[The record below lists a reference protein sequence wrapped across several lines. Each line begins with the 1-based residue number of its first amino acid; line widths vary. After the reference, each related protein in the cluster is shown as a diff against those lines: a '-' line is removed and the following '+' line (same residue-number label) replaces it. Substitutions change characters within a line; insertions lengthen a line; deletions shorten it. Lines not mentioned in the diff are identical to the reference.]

1 MRPPRPILRLML
13 LASLAL
19 AEGCAAPPPPLLDIS
34 NHACATSPDLISAA
48 PLTLS
53 DPRRP
58 DTVKRRIDD
67 TAPCLETAQGKSL
80 YAAFRLP
87 DSAAPFMIGV
97 RSIPI
102 GQGLLVPRLLLLD
115 GTGAVKREIGQDS
128 LEFRADTLTALIRSH
143 PDERYLVVASTPQA
157 VGQEDARIVETT
169 TATTVTFG
177 RYASTVHS
185 GLDTTHR
192 YIFAHGGLVT
202 VFAAAI
208 PGNPRD

>member
-1 MRPPRPILRLML
+1 MRPQRPILHLEL
-13 LASLAL
+13 LATLAL
-19 AEGCAAPPPPLLDIS
+19 AAGCAAAPPPLLDIS

-53 DPRRP
+53 NPRSP

-67 TAPCLETAQGKSL
+67 TAPCLQTAQGKSL

-87 DSAAPFMIGV
+87 DSASPFMIAV

-102 GQGLLVPRLLLLD
+102 GEGLLVPRLLLLD

-157 VGQEDARIVETT
+157 VGQSDERIVEST
-169 TATTVTFG
+169 TATTVVSG
-177 RYASTVHS
+177 GYAATVHS

-192 YIFAHGGLVT
+192 YVFAHDGLVV
-202 VFAAAI
+202 VFAATI
-208 PGNPRD
+208 PGNPND